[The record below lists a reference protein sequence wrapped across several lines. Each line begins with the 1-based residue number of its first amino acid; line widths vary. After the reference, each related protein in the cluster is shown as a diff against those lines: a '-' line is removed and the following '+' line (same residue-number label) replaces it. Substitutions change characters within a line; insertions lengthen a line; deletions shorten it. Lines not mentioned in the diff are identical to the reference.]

1 MVKLGQG
8 VKRILSYAAYDCGL
22 RGKEIVSPDHLLLA
36 LFREDYILIDAVAAC
51 YRLNSLKI
59 LEQICRNNPEAAV
72 STPPAEVAFG
82 HRALEIVLEAGLEA
96 ESFGHTRVRPEHLFL
111 GLMEF
116 KRSQL
121 PDLFLRRAVTV
132 QRCRELVSYLRFD
145 SSVPAERNS
154 FILKGG
160 TRMEIDYHKRRD
172 TMFDR
177 RQFELVTLRLY
188 RRF

>member
-8 VKRILSYAAYDCGL
+8 VKRILSYATHDCSV

-36 LFREDYILIDAVAAC
+36 LFREDYVLIDAVAAC
-51 YRLNSLKI
+51 YRLNSLKV
-59 LEQICRNNPEAAV
+59 LEKICANNPEA
-72 STPPAEVAFG
+72 SNTTPLAEVAFG

-96 ESFGHTRVRPEHLFL
+96 ESFGHNRVRPEHLFL

-145 SSVPAERNS
+145 SSVPAERTS
-154 FILKGG
+154 YILKGG
-160 TRMEIDYHKRRD
+160 ARMEIEHHKRRD

-177 RQFELVTLRLY
+177 QQFELVTLRLY

>member
-8 VKRILSYAAYDCGL
+8 VKRVLSYAAHDCSL
-22 RGKEIVSPDHLLLA
+22 RGREIVSPDHLLLA
-36 LFREDYILIDAVAAC
+36 LFREDFVLIDAVASC

-59 LEQICRNNPEAAV
+59 LEQICENNPEVALP
-72 STPPAEVAFG
+72 TPMPEVAYG
-82 HRALEIVLEAGLEA
+82 HRALEIVIEAGLEA

-132 QRCRELVSYLRFD
+132 QRVRELVSYLRFD
-145 SSVPAERNS
+145 SSVPAERTS

-160 TRMEIDYHKRRD
+160 ARMEIEHHRRRD

-177 RQFELVTLRLY
+177 RQFELLTLRLY